1 MDLGT
6 ITDLLRNDQYRY
18 VEEALDDLQLV
29 WDNCKTYNPSHTVPA
44 LPSSGSTKPQRVW
57 NACTRRW

>member
-6 ITDLLRNDQYRY
+6 ITDLLRADQYRY

-29 WDNCKTYNPSHTVPA
+29 WDNCKTYNPPHTVPSI
-44 LPSSGSTKPQRVW
+44 PSSGSTKLLKVL